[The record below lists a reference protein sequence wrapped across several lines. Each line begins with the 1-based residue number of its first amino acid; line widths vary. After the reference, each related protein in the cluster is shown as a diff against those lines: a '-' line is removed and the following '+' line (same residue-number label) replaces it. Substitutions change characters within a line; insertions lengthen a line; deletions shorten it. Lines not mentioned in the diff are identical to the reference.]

1 MGSVWDPIVG
11 QDRAVERLVQLA
23 RNPVHAYL
31 FVGPEGCG
39 KEEAA
44 RAFAT
49 LLITGSDD
57 SSSRQAR
64 LIARGAF
71 ADVTEVQREGAAV
84 DKDEADNIVRQAST
98 TPTES
103 PVKVV
108 IVHEVHLM
116 RDSAAVRLL
125 KTIEEPTPTMIFI
138 LLADQLVPLLSTI
151 NSRCVVLSFVR
162 PDDATIIAELVQ
174 SGVADEVARSI
185 ARAANGNMQRAQ
197 MLVSDKWL
205 ARRQQA
211 FAEVPNRLDGTGA
224 TVAQIVEELLEHID
238 NASEPLLTEHA
249 NELEELE
256 ARVALT
262 GERGSGRK
270 TIQDRHKR
278 QARKFKSDELR
289 SGLSAI
295 AATYHSLITSA
306 SSHPETARY
315 SDAIGRIHKA
325 MSALA
330 LNVNET
336 LLLQSLF
343 LQLPSLMI
351 MARVAPV
358 N

>member
-57 SSSRQAR
+57 SSSRQAQ

-71 ADVTEVQREGAAV
+71 ADVSEVLREGAAV
-84 DKDEADNIVRQAST
+84 DKDEADNIVRHAAT

-103 PVKVV
+103 QVKVV

-138 LLADQLVPLLSTI
+138 LLADQVVPLLSTI
-151 NSRCVVLSFVR
+151 NSRCVVLNFVR
-162 PDDATIIAELVQ
+162 PEDATIISELRQ
-174 SGVADEVARSI
+174 SGVSSEVARSI
-185 ARAANGNMQRAQ
+185 AHAANGNIRRAR
-197 MLVSDKWL
+197 MLVADKWL
-205 ARRQQA
+205 AQRQQA
-211 FAEVPNRLDGTGA
+211 FAEVPSRLDGTGA
-224 TVAQIVEELLEHID
+224 TVAQLVEELLEHID
-238 NASEPLLTEHA
+238 KASEPLLTEHA

-256 ARVALT
+256 ERVALT

-295 AATYHSLITSA
+295 AATYHSLVTSPA
-306 SSHPETARY
+306 SHPEVARY

-336 LLLQSLF
+336 LLLQALF
-343 LQLPSLMI
+343 LQLPSLMVT
-351 MARVAPV
+351 ARVAPV

>member
-1 MGSVWDPIVG
+1 MGSVWDPVVG
-11 QDRAVERLVQLA
+11 QDRAVERLIQLS

-49 LLITGSDD
+49 LLITGKDD
-57 SSSRQAR
+57 SASRQAK

-71 ADVTEVQREGAAV
+71 ADVSEVLREGAAV
-84 DKDEADNIVRQAST
+84 DKDEADNIVRQAAT

-125 KTIEEPTPTMIFI
+125 KTIEEPTATMIFI
-138 LLADQLVPLLSTI
+138 LLADQIVPLLSTI
-151 NSRCVVLSFVR
+151 TSRCVVLNFVR
-162 PDDATIIAELVQ
+162 PDDATIITELRKI
-174 SGVADEVARSI
+174 GVSSKDAQAI
-185 ARAANGNMQRAQ
+185 ARVANGNIQRAR

-205 ARRQQA
+205 AQRQQA
-211 FAEVPNRLDGTGA
+211 FADVPYQLDGTGA
-224 TVAQIVEELLEHID
+224 TVARVVDELLEHID

-256 ARVALT
+256 QRVALT

-270 TIQDRHKR
+270 TLQDRHKR

-289 SGLSAI
+289 SGLNAI
-295 AATYHSLITSA
+295 AATYHSFVTS
-306 SSHPETARY
+306 PDTYPDTGKY
-315 SDAIGRIHKA
+315 SEAIGRIHKA
-325 MSALA
+325 MGALA
-330 LNVNET
+330 LNANET

-343 LQLPSLMI
+343 LQLPSLMM

>member
-1 MGSVWDPIVG
+1 MSSVWDSIVG
-11 QDRAVERLVQLA
+11 QDRAVERLVHLA
-23 RNPVHAYL
+23 QTPVHAYL

-49 LLITGSDD
+49 LLITRTDD
-57 SSSRQAR
+57 PSSRQAQ

-71 ADVTEVQREGAAV
+71 SDVTEVLREGAAV
-84 DKDEADNIVRQAST
+84 DKDEADNIVRQAAT

-103 PVKVV
+103 QVKVV

-125 KTIEEPTPTMIFI
+125 KTIEEPSPTVIFI

-151 NSRCVVLSFVR
+151 NSRCVVLNFVR
-162 PDDATIIAELVQ
+162 PDDATIISVLRQA
-174 SGVADEVARSI
+174 GVTDATAQSI
-185 ARAANGNMQRAQ
+185 ARAANGNIQRAR
-197 MLVSDKWL
+197 MLVTDKWL
-205 ARRQQA
+205 AQRQQA
-211 FAEVPNRLDGTGA
+211 FSEVPYQLDGTGA
-224 TVAQIVEELLEHID
+224 TVARIVDELLEHID
-238 NASEPLLTEHA
+238 NASEPLLTEQA

-256 ARVALT
+256 ERVALT

-270 TIQDRHKR
+270 TLQDRHKR
-278 QARKFKSDELR
+278 QVRKFKSDELR

-295 AATYHSLITSA
+295 AATYHSLITSPA
-306 SSHPETARY
+306 PQPDAGRY
-315 SDAIGRIHKA
+315 SDAIGRIHKS
-325 MSALA
+325 MGALA
-330 LNVNET
+330 LNANET
-336 LLLQSLF
+336 LLLQALF
-343 LQLPSLMI
+343 LQLPSLMM

>member
-1 MGSVWDPIVG
+1 MGTVWDPIVG
-11 QDRAVERLVQLA
+11 QDRAIERLVQLA

-57 SSSRQAR
+57 SSTREAQ
-64 LIARGAF
+64 LISRGAF
-71 ADVTEVQREGAAV
+71 ADVSEVLREGAAV
-84 DKDEADNIVRQAST
+84 DKDEADNIVRHAST

-103 PVKVV
+103 PMKIV

-125 KTIEEPTPTMIFI
+125 KTIEEPTPTMMFI
-138 LLADQLVPLLSTI
+138 LLADQIVPLLSTI
-151 NSRCVVLSFVR
+151 NSRCVVLNFER
-162 PDDATIIAELVQ
+162 PDDSTIITELVQ
-174 SGVADEVARSI
+174 MGVQSETARSI
-185 ARAANGNMQRAQ
+185 AHAANGSIQRAR

-205 ARRQQA
+205 AQRQQA
-211 FAEVPNRLDGTGA
+211 FAAVPYRLDGTGA
-224 TVAQIVEELLEHID
+224 TVAKLVEELLEHID

-256 ARVALT
+256 ERVALT

-270 TIQDRHKR
+270 TIQDRQKR

-289 SGLSAI
+289 NGLSAI
-295 AATYHSLITSA
+295 AATYHSLITSPT
-306 SSHPETARY
+306 SQPEAGGY
-315 SDAIGRIHKA
+315 SDAIGRIHKT
-325 MSALA
+325 MNALA
-330 LNVNET
+330 LNANET
-336 LLLQSLF
+336 LLLQALF
-343 LQLPSLMI
+343 LQLPSLM
-351 MARVAPV
+351 MMVRAAPV

>member
-11 QDRAVERLVQLA
+11 QDRAIERLVQLA

-57 SSSRQAR
+57 SSSRQAQ

-71 ADVTEVQREGAAV
+71 ADVSEVLREGAAV
-84 DKDEADNIVRQAST
+84 DKDEADNIVRHAAT

-103 PVKVV
+103 PVKVI

-125 KTIEEPTPTMIFI
+125 KTIEEPTPTMVFI
-138 LLADQLVPLLSTI
+138 LLADQIVPLLSTI
-151 NSRCVVLSFVR
+151 NSRCVLLNFVR
-162 PDDATIIAELVQ
+162 PDDATVIFELMQ
-174 SGVADEVARSI
+174 TGISNEVARSI
-185 ARAANGNMQRAQ
+185 ARAANGNIQRAR

-205 ARRQQA
+205 AQRQQA
-211 FAEVPNRLDGTGA
+211 FAAVPYRLDGTGA
-224 TVAQIVEELLEHID
+224 TVAQLVEELLEHID

-249 NELEELE
+249 TELEELE
-256 ARVALT
+256 ERVALT

-289 SGLSAI
+289 SGLGTI
-295 AATYHSLITSA
+295 ATTYHSLVTST
-306 SSHPETARY
+306 SSHPETAGY

-325 MSALA
+325 MSALS
-330 LNVNET
+330 LNANET

-343 LQLPSLMI
+343 LQLPSLMV